1 MGWYWKCLIK
11 HERSI
16 DESAV
21 YNVFCFKRLIP
32 KFGQNSL
39 FALKWPA
46 IVTFRKEGQQMN
58 VIIGSGAHR
67 RIRVSIVRRRVT
79 ISTGILPSGISR
91 ITVDLLLHERT
102 VTPACCCIVWI
113 GLSGDNLL
121 ILSAVGCGVYQ
132 SHMINFHIMNVWN
145 FLNSTD
151 KGIKKE
157 ISSIKHYTW
166 ICCENKISFV
176 SGQNFKVRSFMG
188 RSCIENTYF
197 SDPF

>member
-1 MGWYWKCLIK
+1 MVWYCECLIK
-11 HERSI
+11 YECSI
-16 DESAV
+16 DESVV

-58 VIIGSGAHR
+58 VIIGSGEHR
-67 RIRVSIVRRRVT
+67 RIRVSIVRRYVT

-102 VTPACCCIVWI
+102 VTPAFCCIVWI

-121 ILSAVGCGVYQ
+121 IQSVVDYGVYQ
-132 SHMINFHIMNVWN
+132 SRMINFHIINVWM
-145 FLNSTD
+145 FLKSTP
-151 KGIKKE
+151 KGIR
-157 ISSIKHYTW
+157 
-166 ICCENKISFV
+166 N
-176 SGQNFKVRSFMG
+176 
-188 RSCIENTYF
+188 
-197 SDPF
+197 